1 MSILPVFGCPDKVL
15 SVFSLMEGR
24 VFPTKGDPRVP
35 TPLHTSPAPTRAR
48 RLPEGFL
55 QKPTPERPPPPL
67 RDWMRVKPPPEATL
81 PKPTPESMGIVPRFV
96 VSLFK

>member
-35 TPLHTSPAPTRAR
+35 TPLHTAPAPTRAR

-55 QKPTPERPPPPL
+55 QKLPL
-67 RDWMRVKPPPEATL
+67 KDLWRSL
-81 PKPTPESMGIVPRFV
+81 PGAAQKDV
-96 VSLFK
+96 VVM